1 MKKKNLVLLIM
12 VLIVPILFTSCGK
25 KEEVKLQAFSP
36 EAFAYSL
43 PEGWEV
49 NATVRI
55 KGFKQNKEKET
66 FIAKLSY
73 SIDLINPKGETIKGL
88 AKDTLDEENM
98 EEFSDLPVEAQF
110 NLDTKNEAGKYKVVF
125 NIKDELAKQST
136 QIIKE
141 FELTK

>member
-1 MKKKNLVLLIM
+1 MKKKNLIFLIM
-12 VLIVPILFTSCGK
+12 VLVAPILLTSCGK

-49 NATVRI
+49 TATVRI
-55 KGFKQNKEKET
+55 KGFKQNKENET

-73 SIDLINPKGETIKGL
+73 SIDLVNPKGETIKGL

-98 EEFSDLPVEAQF
+98 EEFSDIPVEAQF
-110 NLDTKNEAGKYKVVF
+110 NLDTKYETGKYKVIF
-125 NIKDELAKQST
+125 NLKDELANQST
-136 QIIKE
+136 QITKE